1 MIIIIIAMLSS
12 NPIPHIVANLH
23 PPLPPHPIPLHLAST
38 IHIQNTKKDT
48 SDVKTGT
55 KTVAHW
61 LTRAFLI
68 QILF

>member
-23 PPLPPHPIPLHLAST
+23 PPPPYPIPLHLAST
-38 IHIQNTKKDT
+38 IHIQNTKINT

-61 LTRAFLI
+61 LTRAFPI